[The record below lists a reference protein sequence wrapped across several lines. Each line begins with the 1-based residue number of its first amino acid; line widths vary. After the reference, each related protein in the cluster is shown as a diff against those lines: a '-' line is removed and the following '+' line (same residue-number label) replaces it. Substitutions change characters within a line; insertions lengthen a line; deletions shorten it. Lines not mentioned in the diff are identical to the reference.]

1 MKIDFITP
9 QHDHSADDL
18 RSKREAIDAA
28 LDACDES
35 TYQSVI
41 SLLEEAGLLQQ

>member
-1 MKIDFITP
+1 MTKNIITP
-9 QHDHSADDL
+9 QHDHSADPL
-18 RSKREAIDAA
+18 RSKREAIVEA